1 MLKIHFSFTHLWVT
15 SPVKFLH
22 FNAFNNSSKAVHSQV
37 GFFNLGMGGYCT
49 CGSSVF
55 PTFLSSY
62 FPLFLLILP
71 PIPLLLLLPLIPL
84 ALVPSLYHQQT
95 PIGDPCFN
103 SPEPNQLDL

>member
-15 SPVKFLH
+15 SPVNFLH

-37 GFFNLGMGGYCT
+37 NFFNLGMGGYCT

-62 FPLFLLILP
+62 FSLFLLILP

-84 ALVPSLYHQQT
+84 ALVPSLYIPST
-95 PIGDPCFN
+95 N
-103 SPEPNQLDL
+103 TTW